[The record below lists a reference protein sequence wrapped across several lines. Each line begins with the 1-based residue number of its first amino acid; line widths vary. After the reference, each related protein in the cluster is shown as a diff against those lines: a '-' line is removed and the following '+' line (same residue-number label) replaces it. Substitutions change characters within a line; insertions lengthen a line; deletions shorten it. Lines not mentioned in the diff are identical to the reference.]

1 MTASAVVASSPER
14 PHPPRSGSPSGREA
28 YRNGR
33 GLAFMTFR
41 ELFPIQIAIQG
52 FGILILAIIVIV
64 YASGIFASLKVG
76 EAQMD
81 NVMLGGFAPTALLV
95 ATFASM
101 IHGGV
106 MSARTAVLLRA
117 GMTRGA
123 IMLWL
128 IVTGL
133 LLGAAAV
140 ALCGLLTIPD
150 VVLEGRIEGLHLIL
164 LPPQTFW
171 ISALSVLLLYL
182 VGAFV
187 SLLFTQRPWWLGV
200 LVVLVGINAVAAC
213 VERSIAQWGTPWVVL
228 WIGAPMVLAAAMGL
242 FGTWSLL
249 RRYEP

>member
-1 MTASAVVASSPER
+1 MSAAAVVASSPER

-95 ATFASM
+95 ATFA
-101 IHGGV
+101 
-106 MSARTAVLLRA
+106 
-117 GMTRGA
+117 
-123 IMLWL
+123 MLWL

-242 FGTWSLL
+242 FGTRSLL